1 MWCGFIAH
9 VIKSKGPWFNGR
21 TVLSHGTS
29 GGSIPLGSKA
39 KTKGCVSAALFFILS
54 KLSKPYTHSLM
65 PLRMSAWERLLGS
78 IEMSILLTM

>member
-29 GGSIPLGSKA
+29 GGSIPLGSIWKSI
-39 KTKGCVSAALFFILS
+39 VEVRRSE
-54 KLSKPYTHSLM
+54 KL
-65 PLRMSAWERLLGS
+65 
-78 IEMSILLTM
+78 

>member
-29 GGSIPLGSKA
+29 GGSIPLGSTI
-39 KTKGCVSAALFFILS
+39 KTKGCVSAALFFYVDFGVTL
-54 KLSKPYTHSLM
+54 P
-65 PLRMSAWERLLGS
+65 
-78 IEMSILLTM
+78 